1 MWFSFIPILAMGVFL
16 MVIWN
21 MISPI
26 RFIQQLKKERAEKTN
41 GRPIHIREFNPDDT
55 AETAQIFFDAVRIGT
70 VLYYNQSQRE
80 AWAPKLPNH
89 EQWCQK
95 LSMQEVFVAEDNAGL
110 IGFMSLNN
118 DGCIDLAFVKPDS
131 MGMGVAKKLYSEIE
145 SHAYASGLLKLYT
158 EASLLARPFFEREGW
173 GLVKE
178 QSTTINDVE
187 LTNFRM
193 EKTL

>member
-118 DGCIDLAFVKPDS
+118 DGCIDLAFVKP
-131 MGMGVAKKLYSEIE
+131 AKLDNGLPGTALGQSPGAAKAERLGGSPA
-145 SHAYASGLLKLYT
+145 SCQTAAVGLMRPALSAPVHAN
-158 EASLLARPFFEREGW
+158 
-173 GLVKE
+173 
-178 QSTTINDVE
+178 QSPSQYLDCD
-187 LTNFRM
+187 
-193 EKTL
+193 